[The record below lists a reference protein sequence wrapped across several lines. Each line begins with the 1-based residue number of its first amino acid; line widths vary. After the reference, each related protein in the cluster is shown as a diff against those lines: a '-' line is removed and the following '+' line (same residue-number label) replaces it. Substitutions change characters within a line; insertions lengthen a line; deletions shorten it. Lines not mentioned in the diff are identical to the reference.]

1 MGSVLSLCAE
11 HGSITRAD
19 ECGAGKGIL
28 NVFIVRPVFILFYR
42 IL

>member
-11 HGSITRAD
+11 RGCITRAD
-19 ECGAGKGIL
+19 EFGAGKGIL
-28 NVFIVRPVFILFYR
+28 NVLILRPVFILLYR